1 MSTLTSF
8 SRASSCVHSVGT
20 DIRRNEV
27 RVVFNNRSHYLY
39 RNVPTHAIKELL
51 TNADISLGRWVY
63 NNCVNADS
71 VQVIKLK

>member
-1 MSTLTSF
+1 MSTVSSF

-39 RNVPTHAIKELL
+39 RNVPTAAIKELL
-51 TNADISLGRWVY
+51 TNADISLGRWCY
-63 NNCVNADS
+63 NNLINADG
-71 VQVIKLK
+71 VECVKLK